1 MHKLQVAV
9 ILLNLLSAICCADT
23 GLVTHMIGKDIKSHD
38 VVNIL
43 SPVLEMSCSETW
55 SHNDWHHVN
64 RENCVYRTAK
74 KWLKIETQRYEN
86 GITDDTIV
94 GLYIKRDQLPNEAA
108 QAINLKLP
116 LRYDQLDSCTT
127 LLSYCALPEDIMY
140 RANNVVFYAV
150 LLRTTC
156 VSIFANQNNFNSIYE
171 IGITGGFLGDF
182 RKIPATAKY
191 RDQIKNL
198 GVLPPSYTFK
208 KLELKK
214 DALYETPLCS
224 VTNILG
230 MPVINGQVKFSR
242 DNSCTLGQNR
252 KVVFCDYDSGGAI
265 TSSVQFVE
273 YAASNK
279 WLKVVSMK
287 NGAEPERVIQVS
299 IDVQGYKNESLSTL
313 SLPAPLSSYSSP
325 NASDGET
332 WMECPNWYEYD
343 ICAKK
348 NGCPTWMSYLMRN
361 DGEFELETLFFS
373 QGNISPR
380 YSHYSAYLFRSAYKL
395 YRFFILPGAH
405 EKGGL
410 KNWE

>member
-1 MHKLQVAV
+1 MNKCRLAV
-9 ILLNLLSAICCADT
+9 ILLNLVSAICCADT
-23 GLVTHMIGKDIKSHD
+23 GLVTHLIGKCAKSSD
-38 VVNIL
+38 LVNRL
-43 SPVLEMSCSETW
+43 SPVLEMSRSEIWTDNENGEM
-55 SHNDWHHVN
+55 SYT
-64 RENCVYRTAK
+64 NCVYRTSK
-74 KWLKIETQRYEN
+74 KWLKLETSSWGLQDQ
-86 GITDDTIV
+86 II
-94 GLYIKRDQLPNEAA
+94 GLYIKCEQLPKEAA
-108 QAINLKLP
+108 QEINLTLP
-116 LRYDQLDSCTT
+116 FRYDQIASCKT
-127 LLSYCALPEDIMY
+127 LLSYCGLPEFIEY
-140 RANNVVFYAV
+140 RSNSAVFYGVVVFPA
-150 LLRTTC
+150 C
-156 VSIFANQNNFNSIYE
+156 VRMFANPNSDKIYE

-214 DALYETPLCS
+214 DALYEAPLCS
-224 VTNILG
+224 VTNIIG
-230 MPVINGQVKFSR
+230 TPVINGQVKLIR
-242 DNSCTLGQNR
+242 GHLGTLTQKR
-252 KVVFCDYDSGGAI
+252 KVDLCDYDRDGAI

-325 NASDGET
+325 SASDGET

-361 DGEFELETLFFS
+361 DEEFELETLFFS

-380 YSHYSAYLFRSAYKL
+380 YSRYSAYLFRSEFKL
-395 YRFFILPGAH
+395 MPFFILPGAH
-405 EKGGL
+405 ENGGL